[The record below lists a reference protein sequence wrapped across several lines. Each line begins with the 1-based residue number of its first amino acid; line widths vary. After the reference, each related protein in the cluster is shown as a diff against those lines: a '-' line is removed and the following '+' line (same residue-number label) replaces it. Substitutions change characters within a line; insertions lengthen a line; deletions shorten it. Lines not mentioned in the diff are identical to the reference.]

1 MEGNWKTV
9 EKEHVGKK
17 QEFEGKPQ
25 IEKLSFS
32 SPGQSKAQEMVTRH
46 KRAVCMLG
54 HSLISNSLQS
64 HGQRSL
70 MGYSPWDFPDKS
82 TGVGCHFL
90 LQGIFPTQGLN
101 PRLLCL
107 LHCRQILLPAEPS
120 GLDGRLARAAPWQER
135 LR

>member
-32 SPGQSKAQEMVTRH
+32 SPGQSKAQEMVTRQ

-54 HSLISNSLQS
+54 HSLVSDSLQS

-70 MGYSPWDFPDKS
+70 MGYSPWGHRESDTTKA
-82 TGVGCHFL
+82 TEHACM
-90 LQGIFPTQGLN
+90 Q
-101 PRLLCL
+101 RLGYTDLF
-107 LHCRQILLPAEPS
+107 
-120 GLDGRLARAAPWQER
+120 
-135 LR
+135 